1 MQAFKR
7 VVEWYLGV
15 PPSDPGQG
23 TAWNYLWRTPWPGWL
38 PSWSVLILLSILVLG
53 LLDRSQ
59 LGGCAARGFLQV
71 TDTPSS
77 D

>member
-1 MQAFKR
+1 MGGEDDPPIRKGDKGFLFR
-7 VVEWYLGV
+7 LIGGVGIVVLLG
-15 PPSDPGQG
+15 
-23 TAWNYLWRTPWPGWL
+23 A
-38 PSWSVLILLSILVLG
+38 LVLG
-53 LLDRSQ
+53 LLDRSR